1 MPFPSPK
8 DLPDPGIKP
17 ASLGSPALA
26 GGFFITEPAGK
37 FTETESRRVAASH
50 WDGGWEGRGSF
61 YLMSIEFQFRKSYQ
75 GENQDKFG
83 ILTFMLPFFQ

>member
-17 ASLGSPALA
+17 VSLGSLALA

-61 YLMSIEFQFRKSYQ
+61 YLMSIEFQFRKMK
-75 GENQDKFG
+75 KFSEDG
-83 ILTFMLPFFQ
+83 RKG